1 MIVQRA
7 LAGKTYDH
15 AKAGTVLCAFIKIL
29 PLFLLVFPGMISRIL
44 FPGMI
49 FCFLCFISN
58 TIHSM
63 ELHVFVWQPLF
74 VYIQEVLKKIWVD
87 FTVFYYKKHISFMHI
102 FFWYGL
108 KMHSMVALFTCNY
121 MKLELNSF
129 EDYL

>member
-44 FPGMI
+44 FPGMN
-49 FCFLCFISN
+49 FCFLCLISVIIY
-58 TIHSM
+58 T
-63 ELHVFVWQPLF
+63 VWSYMYLYDNHYL
-74 VYIQEVLKKIWVD
+74 YIFKKYLKKWVD